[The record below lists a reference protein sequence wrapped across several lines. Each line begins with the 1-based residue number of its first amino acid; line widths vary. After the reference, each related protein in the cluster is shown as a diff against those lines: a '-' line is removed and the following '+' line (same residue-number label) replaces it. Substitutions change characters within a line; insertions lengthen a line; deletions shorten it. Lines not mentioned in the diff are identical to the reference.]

1 MIWKRYRNELMVLL
15 ASVFLIIGYSYKNI
29 QISKLY
35 SVKSEVSKSIYEI
48 DKIIALKKQWDG
60 KRVKSKM
67 KLLKKDISSDNIKYF
82 NIKSR
87 KMEAIF
93 KDLTGRKMNKIFSKI
108 ESMAV
113 EIITIK
119 VTSKDEKYKMEVKCK
134 W

>member
-82 NIKSR
+82 NIKNR

>member
-35 SVKSEVSKSIYEI
+35 GVKSEVSKSIYEI

-60 KRVKSKM
+60 KRVKSKI

-82 NIKSR
+82 NIKNR

-113 EIITIK
+113 EIVTIK